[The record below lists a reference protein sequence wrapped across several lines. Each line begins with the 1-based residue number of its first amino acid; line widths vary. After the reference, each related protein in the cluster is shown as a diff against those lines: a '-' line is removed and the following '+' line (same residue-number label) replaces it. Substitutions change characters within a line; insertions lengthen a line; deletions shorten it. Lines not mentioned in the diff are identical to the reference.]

1 MIEYE
6 NECLYDSVYTWQYC
20 NTYCITVYHRKI
32 SKAWWYKRKMQKKE
46 GQNVAQG
53 IITGVSYKVST
64 TVVGIN
70 DCESSAWALKPIF
83 FFFMISTCNVNV
95 QCMSMQVG
103 NLVVKQVLNLRDTF
117 SVVFLWLNNVYQ
129 FELIVAMTMWR
140 RRED

>member
-6 NECLYDSVYTWQYC
+6 NTTVFIHDSTAIRIVSLF
-20 NTYCITVYHRKI
+20 YHRKI

-70 DCESSAWALKPIF
+70 DCESSA
-83 FFFMISTCNVNV
+83 
-95 QCMSMQVG
+95 
-103 NLVVKQVLNLRDTF
+103 
-117 SVVFLWLNNVYQ
+117 
-129 FELIVAMTMWR
+129 
-140 RRED
+140 